1 MSDYQQLSPI
11 GYPRA
16 SISDVGQDI
25 LRNNNA
31 GTKVPLLLS
40 LEEWIRARTHL
51 NTGVAPQQVLTV
63 AALWSFVLR
72 LVTGA
77 FRERWIA
84 LVNDVP
90 VGPQR
95 TVARLRR
102 VAAAAIDANYG
113 ITDARSLLLNMLR
126 KIRYY
131 VARGPIA
138 EYINRFGELLDYIP
152 RLSGNEL
159 PPNLE
164 GRKRLLIDS
173 LPKDFAERLDSH
185 PPNGIQSIL
194 SDPAIDFDLISQTLM
209 RYSRFHVPTDKKKSG
224 KRKRDDDG
232 DDASNG
238 GNGNGNGDGRKSKK
252 NKNGKGKR
260 GNQRRAEKTGDGG
273 RRKWQKKGLQGPQ
286 WWNPNGND
294 NSNGHR
300 NQRGQ
305 VRNPRQGQGQG
316 YRPEA
321 RDASFF
327 ADVIGNAVAAALGAR
342 DQGFQGQGPPQGQ
355 NPFQPPAQRE
365 VHFADGYGPSQGS
378 GAAFEHMRHYDSR
391 RISSGPVG
399 HIPGCEAGCKAHCHA
414 PTEGAARRGFDG
426 PMRREVTEYGDGLGA
441 RGSLPLIPLGLDSL
455 YCGDVAVPT
464 LGPFDT
470 SLACAELY
478 ASTLSNDCEL
488 DTNQKFEVYMKEKCG
503 GGINTAIA
511 ASYDALIS
519 DAELEAYRCNAD
531 YGWHLHAY

>member
-11 GYPRA
+11 GYSRE
-16 SISDVGQDI
+16 SISDAGQDV

-31 GTKVPLLLS
+31 GTKVYVPTVEFGSKHGAEALILGM
-40 LEEWIRARTHL
+40 EEWIRARTHL
-51 NTGVAPQQVLTV
+51 NTGVAPQDVITV
-63 AALWSFVLR
+63 ATLWSFVLR
-72 LVTGA
+72 MVTGA

-84 LVNDVP
+84 LVDAVP
-90 VGPQR
+90 VGQQR
-95 TVARLRR
+95 TIARLRR

-126 KIRYY
+126 KIKYY

-138 EYINRFGELLDYIP
+138 DYINRFRELLDYIP
-152 RLSGNEL
+152 RLSGNEQ

-173 LPKDFAERLDSH
+173 LPKEFAGRLDQY
-185 PPNGIQSIL
+185 PPNGIRSIL
-194 SDPAIDFDLISQTLM
+194 TDPAITFDIISETLM
-209 RYSRFHVPTDKKKSG
+209 RFSRFQVPTDKKKSG

-238 GNGNGNGDGRKSKK
+238 GNGNGDGGKSKK
-252 NKNGKGKR
+252 NKNGKSKR
-260 GNQRRAEKTGDGG
+260 DKRRRAEKTGDGG
-273 RRKWQKKGLQGPQ
+273 RRNSGNADVCTLGFCNRDGKTPNHSNADCKWQQKGLQGPQ
-286 WWNPNGND
+286 WWNSNGND
-294 NSNGHR
+294 NGNGHR

-378 GAAFEHMRHYDSR
+378 GAAFEHMRQFR
-391 RISSGPVG
+391 R
-399 HIPGCEAGCKAHCHA
+399 
-414 PTEGAARRGFDG
+414 
-426 PMRREVTEYGDGLGA
+426 
-441 RGSLPLIPLGLDSL
+441 
-455 YCGDVAVPT
+455 
-464 LGPFDT
+464 
-470 SLACAELY
+470 
-478 ASTLSNDCEL
+478 
-488 DTNQKFEVYMKEKCG
+488 
-503 GGINTAIA
+503 
-511 ASYDALIS
+511 
-519 DAELEAYRCNAD
+519 
-531 YGWHLHAY
+531 